1 MTYKEKYAERLQ
13 RDEKRALYKFL
24 ALAIL
29 TVMEIAGGIF
39 TFNCEA
45 ELISGILFTLATVQ
59 MFIGSE
65 YYSED

>member
-13 RDEKRALYKFL
+13 RDEKRALHKFL

-29 TVMEIAGGIF
+29 TVLEIAGGVF
-39 TFNCEA
+39 TFQCEA
-45 ELISGILFTLATVQ
+45 ELVSGILFTLAAVQ
-59 MFIGSE
+59 MYFGSE

>member
-1 MTYKEKYAERLQ
+1 MTYKEKYTERLQ

-24 ALAIL
+24 ALSIL
-29 TVMEIAGGIF
+29 TVLEIAGGIL
-39 TFNCEA
+39 TFKHEA
-45 ELISGILFTLATVQ
+45 ELISGILFTLAVVQ